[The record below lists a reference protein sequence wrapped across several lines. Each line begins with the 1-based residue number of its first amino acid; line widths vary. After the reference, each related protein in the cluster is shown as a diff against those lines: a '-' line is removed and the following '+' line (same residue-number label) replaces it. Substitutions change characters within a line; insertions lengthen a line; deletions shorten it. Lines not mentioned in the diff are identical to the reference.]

1 MGGWFEYD
9 GTYDE
14 PEPEDSVD
22 DWVGSRRGVWRNAAG
37 EVVALRD
44 MSIDYLLRVKALIE
58 RTEADYEHGR
68 VYRSIVRMIKKKEKD
83 AKKVHGGRA

>member
-1 MGGWFEYD
+1 MWGDWIQSFDEA
-9 GTYDE
+9 E
-14 PEPEDSVD
+14 PEYSVD

-44 MSIDYLLRVKALIE
+44 MSVDYLLRVKAMIE

-68 VYRSIVRMIKKKEKD
+68 VYRSVVRMIKKKG
-83 AKKVHGGRA
+83 AQS